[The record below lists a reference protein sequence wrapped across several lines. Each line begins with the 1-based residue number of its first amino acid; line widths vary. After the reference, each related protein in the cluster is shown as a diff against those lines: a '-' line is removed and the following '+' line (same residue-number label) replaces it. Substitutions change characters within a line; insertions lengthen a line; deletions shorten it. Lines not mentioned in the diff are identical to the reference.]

1 MTRAPAHLARPG
13 REAIWAAI
21 RSPEWRHGRLF
32 TVAQIA
38 RASGANDKTVRDY
51 LKGLEAAGYLQHEA
65 AGGEGY
71 PARWGL
77 VRDIGVEAPRVRADG
92 RPVTQGVVTEQL
104 WRGMSIL
111 KDFTTA
117 DLLETASVRIPAET
131 AKSYCQLLLAC
142 GYLRVLKRAEPVKG
156 RLARYRLVRNLGP
169 RPPQVQR
176 VKQVWDPNTGEVFHP
191 EGRA

>member
-1 MTRAPAHLARPG
+1 MTRAPAHQARPG

-21 RSPEWRHGRLF
+21 RSPERRAGDSF
-32 TVAQIA
+32 TVLDLA
-38 RASGANDKTVRDY
+38 RETGANDKTVRDY
-51 LKGLEAAGYLQHEA
+51 LKALTAAGYLTDA
-65 AGGEGY
+65 PVFCEGVA
-71 PARWGL
+71 ARWRL
-77 VRDIGVEAPRVRADG
+77 VRDVGVEAPRVRADG

-117 DLLETASVRIPAET
+117 DLVETASVRIPAET

-142 GYLRVLKRAEPVKG
+142 GYLRVLKKAEPVKG

-169 RPPQVQR
+169 RPPQIQR
-176 VKQVWDPNTGEVFHP
+176 VKQVWDPNTGEVFRP